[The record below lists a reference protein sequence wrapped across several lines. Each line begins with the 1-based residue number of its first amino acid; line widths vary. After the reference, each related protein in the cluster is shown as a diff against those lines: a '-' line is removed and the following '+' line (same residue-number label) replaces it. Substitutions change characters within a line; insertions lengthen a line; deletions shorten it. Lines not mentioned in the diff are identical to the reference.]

1 MVSKSTNPKTYSMTR
16 HVMLGVLLIH
26 LVSLPFLY
34 ATIIDIYKNNVEEQ
48 FVGHVRE
55 LTGLLSDLITVN
67 ESIDSSNEAVLLM
80 ESVLLGGEVV
90 YIELVDEYGN
100 RLLPGEDVTL
110 NTVDFSED
118 RHIGQ
123 HDDGIYFISLPVNI
137 QLGVVTYTRFRLGF
151 DEAVVND
158 RLSLVKQRSLLI
170 LGIYFICIILLLSY
184 LTIVIMR
191 PLKAL
196 GVWSKSVAAGECS
209 TNVVLSTRISE
220 VRNLSDDLESMRLTL
235 VDQTERMQYKAMH
248 DELTGLPNRSLN
260 NDRINHAISRASR
273 KKSCFAVLLLD
284 LNRFKDI
291 NDTLG
296 HSVGD
301 QTLKVVAERLNLGIR
316 DSDTIARI
324 GGDEF
329 CAIIEGVERVVA
341 EKLAM
346 KLAGLLE
353 PSFQVN
359 GHTLQVGTSIG
370 IAIYPENGETL
381 ELLMQHADVAMYE
394 AKYQG
399 LKVISY
405 HEDMDKNSVEDL
417 QLTTDMREGIKSGQF
432 YAVFQPKV
440 DISTGRPYGCEM
452 LARWDHPRLGLIS
465 PDKFIPVMEREN
477 MIAEMTQMVFDKH
490 LPQLKQLLDA
500 HPDFKISINVSPLNL
515 LDTSLL
521 DNLEVSMQVNGFK
534 ASDLIIEVT
543 ENAIMSNPLR
553 SARVLQKFSEA
564 GIGVSVDDFGTGYSS
579 LAYLQKFP
587 ISELK
592 IDKSFVIGLNKR
604 SQNYPIVNATITMA
618 HDLGMSVIAEG
629 VEEMEVVDLLVEMRC
644 YLIQGIF
651 FSQPLSFE
659 ELEDW
664 IENFDIAE
672 YR

>member
-1 MVSKSTNPKTYSMTR
+1 MM
-16 HVMLGVLLIH
+16 GVLFIH
-26 LVSLPFLY
+26 LISLPFLY

-55 LTGLLSDLITVN
+55 LTGLLSDLITAN
-67 ESIDSSNEAVLLM
+67 ESIDNSNEAVQLM

-90 YIELVDEYGN
+90 YIELADDYGN
-100 RLLPGEDVTL
+100 RLLPDEDVTL
-110 NTVDFSED
+110 GAVDFIED
-118 RHIGQ
+118 RKIGE
-123 HDDGIYFISLPVNI
+123 HGDGIYYISIPVDI
-137 QLGVVTYTRFRLGF
+137 QLGSVSYTKFRLGF
-151 DEAVVND
+151 DEAVVNE
-158 RLSLVKQRSLLI
+158 RLLLVKQRSLLI
-170 LGIYFICIILLLSY
+170 LSIYFICIILLLGY

-196 GVWSKSVAAGECS
+196 GVWSKLVAAGECG
-209 TNVVLSTRISE
+209 TNLVLSTRISE
-220 VRNLSDDLESMRLTL
+220 VRSLSDDLESMRLAL
-235 VDQTERMQYKAMH
+235 VEQTERMQHKAMH

-296 HSVGD
+296 HGVGD
-301 QTLKVVAERLNLGIR
+301 QALMVVSKRLNSGIR

-329 CAIIEGVERVVA
+329 CAIIENVERVVA

-346 KLAGLLE
+346 KLADLLE
-353 PSFQVN
+353 PAFQVN

-370 IAIYPENGETL
+370 IAVYPEDGDTL
-381 ELLMQHADVAMYE
+381 ELLMQRADIAMYE

-405 HEDMDKNSVEDL
+405 HEDMDKHRVEDMR
-417 QLTTDMREGIKSGQF
+417 LTTDMREGMKSDQF
-432 YAVFQPKV
+432 YAVFQPKI

-452 LARWDHPRLGLIS
+452 LARWDHPRLGLIA
-465 PDKFIPVMEREN
+465 PDKFIPIMEREN
-477 MIAEMTQMVFDKH
+477 MIAEMTQTIFDKH
-490 LPQLKQLLDA
+490 LPQIKQLLEA
-500 HPDFKISINVSPLNL
+500 RPDFKVSINVSPLNL

-521 DNLEVSMQVNGFK
+521 DNLEVGMQMNGFS
-534 ASDLIIEVT
+534 ASNLIIEVT

-579 LAYLQKFP
+579 LAYLQQFP
-587 ISELK
+587 INELK
-592 IDKSFVIGLNKR
+592 IDKSFIIGLNKA

-629 VEEMEVVDLLVEMRC
+629 VEEMDYWWR
-644 YLIQGIF
+644 
-651 FSQPLSFE
+651 
-659 ELEDW
+659 
-664 IENFDIAE
+664 
-672 YR
+672 

>member
-1 MVSKSTNPKTYSMTR
+1 MVSGLNKLKTFSMTR
-16 HVMLGVLLIH
+16 HVMMGILIIHIVSMPVL
-26 LVSLPFLY
+26 FF
-34 ATIIDIYKNNVEEQ
+34 TIINIYKKNVEEQ

-55 LTGLLSDLITVN
+55 STGLMSDFIAAN
-67 ESIDSSNEAVLLM
+67 ESIDNKDEVVSLM
-80 ESVLLGGEVV
+80 ESALLGGEMM
-90 YIELVDEYGN
+90 YIELDDQNGN
-100 RLLPGEDVTL
+100 RVFPEEEITMS
-110 NTVDFSED
+110 TVEFIED
-118 RHIGQ
+118 RYIGQ
-123 HDDGIYFISLPVNI
+123 NDDGIYFISLPVDI
-137 QLGVVTYTRFRLGF
+137 MLGNVNYTKFKLGF
-151 DEAVVND
+151 DEAVVMD
-158 RLSLVKQRSLLI
+158 RLAIVKQRSLII
-170 LGIYFICIILLLSY
+170 LGVYFISILLLLSY
-184 LTIVIMR
+184 LTSVIMR

-196 GVWSKSVAAGECS
+196 GVWSKSVASGECTTS
-209 TNVVLSTRISE
+209 VKLSTSISE
-220 VRNLSDDLESMRLTL
+220 VRDLSDDLESMRLTL
-235 VDQTERMQYKAMH
+235 VEQTERMQYRAMH

-273 KKSCFAVLLLD
+273 KGGRFAVLLLD

-296 HSVGD
+296 HGVGD
-301 QTLKVVAERLNLGIR
+301 QTLMVVAERLNSGIR
-316 DSDTIARI
+316 DSDSIARI

-329 CAIIEGVERVVA
+329 CAIIEDVERVVA
-341 EKLAM
+341 EKLAI
-346 KLAGLLE
+346 KLADLLE
-353 PSFQVN
+353 PPFQVN

-370 IAIYPENGETL
+370 IAIYPENGETP

-399 LKVISY
+399 MNVVSY
-405 HEDMDKNSVEDL
+405 HEDMDKHRVEDL
-417 QLTTDMREGIKSGQF
+417 QLTTDMREGIRSGQF
-432 YAVFQPKV
+432 YAMFQPKI

-465 PDKFIPVMEREN
+465 PDKFIPIMEREN
-477 MIAEMTQMVFDKH
+477 MIAEMTQSVFEKY
-490 LPQLKQLLDA
+490 LPQLKRLLDV

-521 DNLEVSMQVNGFK
+521 DNLEVGMQVNGFK
-534 ASDLIIEVT
+534 ATDLMIEVT

-592 IDKSFVIGLNKR
+592 IDKSFIIGLNKN

-629 VEEMEVVDLLVEMRC
+629 VEEMEVIDLLVEMKC
-644 YLIQGIF
+644 YLVQGRF
-651 FSQPLSFE
+651 FAEPLTLE
-659 ELEDW
+659 ELENW
-664 IENFDIAE
+664 IEHFEITQF
-672 YR
+672 R